1 MTTITVKNIPPDIYE
16 KLKKSAEQN
25 RRSINSE
32 IIVCIEHAVGSHRI
46 NPDLL
51 LNNARQL
58 REKAAAYSITDE
70 ELAEAR
76 AAGRK

>member
-32 IIVCIEHAVGSHRI
+32 IIVCIEHAVGI